1 MTLDPSTLPP
11 TYLSAVSSAAAATNM
26 GIAAATNGLHQRPP
40 MASVASTGHGHHHSA
55 AAMASPSSAFALM
68 GAAHQQHQLLQVA

>member
-11 TYLSAVSSAAAATNM
+11 TYLSAVSSAAATNM
-26 GIAAATNGLHQRPP
+26 GIAAATNGIHQRPP
-40 MASVASTGHGHHHSA
+40 MASVASTGHGHHHPA

-68 GAAHQQHQLLQVA
+68 GAHQQHQLLQVA

>member
-40 MASVASTGHGHHHSA
+40 MASVASTGHGHHHPA

-68 GAAHQQHQLLQVA
+68 GAHQQHQLLQVA